1 MWETGSILAELGWT
15 IMVLISKV
23 NADTW
28 GIGLIEVV
36 WKVVGEVIDNH
47 IKSVVQF
54 YNVLHG
60 FYAGR
65 GTGTAIMELK
75 LAQQLASV
83 DQDPLF
89 LVFIELQKT

>member
-1 MWETGSILAELGWT
+1 MWETGSILVELGWT

-36 WKVVGEVIDNH
+36 WKVVGEVIDNQ

-65 GTGTAIMELK
+65 GTGTAIVELK
-75 LAQQLASV
+75 IS
-83 DQDPLF
+83 QDLLSMYQYPSLWSS
-89 LVFIELQKT
+89 LI